1 MLTNCI
7 LAQMPAVAKRTAPLK
22 GKLVFLDTKA
32 PVSKLREQLEL
43 LGARVETFFSKDIWC
58 VITDKQI
65 DEANK
70 KLLSLAANAV
80 KVSDPIHTRV
90 LFGLRQAPYYP
101 SIPSTKIQNLVESR

>member
-1 MLTNCI
+1 MTDKSPCL
-7 LAQMPAVAKRTAPLK
+7 QMPIVTKRSAPLK

-32 PVSKLREQLEL
+32 PVSKLRQQLEL

-70 KLLSLAANAV
+70 KLLSLAANST
-80 KVSDPIHTRV
+80 KVSSSLLLCWIR
-90 LFGLRQAPYYP
+90 
-101 SIPSTKIQNLVESR
+101 SC